1 MRNGNFVTYC
11 KTESI
16 QINTF
21 PQKMRYPI
29 GSYINQEGMEVIAIG
44 QNGQNNIIENYE
56 CSNVQENGSVIITYN
71 EAGNCYEVSFQVE
84 IISVEEDLIDF
95 EWYENDD
102 GTYTLTEWKGTYNGE
117 PSTKLIVPD
126 NDLYYIGME
135 G

>member
-16 QINTF
+16 QINAMPKKLKYT
-21 PQKMRYPI
+21 I
-29 GSYINQEGMEVIAIG
+29 GSYINQEGMEVISIG
-44 QNGQNNIIENYE
+44 QDGQSSVIENYE
-56 CSNVQENGSVIITYN
+56 CSNVQNDGSVVVTY
-71 EAGNCYEVSFQVE
+71 YELNNSYETSFFVE
-84 IISVEEDLIDF
+84 VISVEEDLIDF

-135 G
+135 V